1 MFTGKKVRLRE
12 YRKED
17 IQLAVDYINDPE
29 VKKFMLTVTPFP
41 IPTHS
46 QEKFIE
52 GLITDNLE
60 RYAFAIET
68 LEDGKYI
75 GGCGLNNLDWKNSVV
90 TVGIFIGDKNYWGKG
105 YGTDA
110 MKTFINFI
118 FNELN
123 VNKVKL
129 ATVSF
134 NERAIRCYEKCGF
147 KQEGVLRQ
155 EIFKGGKYHD
165 EIIMSILKEDYFGVK
180 NVEVE
185 KSWKAID
192 NVKLAAYD
200 EKMNS

>member
-1 MFTGKKVRLRE
+1 MFDGNKVRLRE

-17 IQLAVDYINDPE
+17 IPIAIDYINEPE
-29 VKKFMLTVTPFP
+29 VKKYMLTVTPFP

-52 GLITDNLE
+52 GFITDKLE

-90 TVGIFIGDKNYWGKG
+90 TVGIFIGDQNYWNKG

-110 MKTFINFI
+110 MKTFVSFI
-118 FNELN
+118 FKELN
-123 VNKVKL
+123 INKVKL

-165 EIIMSILKEDYFGVK
+165 EIIMSILKEEYFGVK
-180 NVEVE
+180 NVNIE
-185 KSWKAID
+185 KG
-192 NVKLAAYD
+192 
-200 EKMNS
+200 